1 MNESIEEISA
11 TTEELSAGTE
21 KTAASSEE
29 MNTITLEVEKAI
41 KSIASKAQEGA
52 ATVSRVSLMSEE
64 MKLKAVSSKQ
74 ETLDAY
80 GRTKVNLQNAIEQ
93 AKAVNQINE
102 LSNTILEITSQ
113 TNLLALNAAIEAA
126 RAGEAGKGFAVV
138 ADEIRNLAEDSKSSA
153 SRIQEVTNLILS
165 AVNALSASSMDIVEF
180 MVQAITQINASANE
194 GVLGASNI
202 AKKSEVIV
210 QMAENVVNL
219 ANKSNEK
226 SQTLIK
232 IVKQF
237 KI

>member
-1 MNESIEEISA
+1 LNESIEEISA

-21 KTAASSEE
+21 KTAVSSEE

-41 KSIASKAQEGA
+41 ESIASKAQEGA

-80 GRTKVNLQNAIEQ
+80 GRTKVNLQNAIWQ

-138 ADEIRNLAEDSKSSA
+138 VDEIRNLAEDSK
-153 SRIQEVTNLILS
+153 N
-165 AVNALSASSMDIVEF
+165 
-180 MVQAITQINASANE
+180 NE

-219 ANKSNEK
+219 ANKSSDK
-226 SQTLIK
+226 SETLIE